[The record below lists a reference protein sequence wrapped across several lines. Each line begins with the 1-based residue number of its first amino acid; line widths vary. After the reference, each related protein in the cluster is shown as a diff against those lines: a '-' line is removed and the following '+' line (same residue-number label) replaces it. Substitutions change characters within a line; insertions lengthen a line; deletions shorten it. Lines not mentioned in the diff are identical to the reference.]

1 MGEAYTR
8 ERESPPKSLTSAIEH
23 VFTSSQRLL
32 VDRIDL
38 LLLEAREDTSTA
50 VRGAA
55 LIVGG
60 AILLFY
66 GWITAIAWVVY
77 MLWGA
82 LPLAAVLG
90 AVTGFHVIGGAV
102 LGWLGART
110 LGGIRPLRPDD
121 ADADRRERQV
131 LSAGIRGAA

>member
-1 MGEAYTR
+1 MGEAYR
-8 ERESPPKSLTSAIEH
+8 GEEGPAPKSLTSAIEH
-23 VFTSSQRLL
+23 VVTSSQRLL

-55 LIVGG
+55 LTLGG

-66 GWITAIAWVVY
+66 GWITAVAWVVDL
-77 MLWGA
+77 LWGA

-90 AVTGFHVIGGAV
+90 AVTAFHVIGGAV
-102 LGWLGART
+102 LGWLSMRT

-121 ADADRRERQV
+121 VDADRRERQV